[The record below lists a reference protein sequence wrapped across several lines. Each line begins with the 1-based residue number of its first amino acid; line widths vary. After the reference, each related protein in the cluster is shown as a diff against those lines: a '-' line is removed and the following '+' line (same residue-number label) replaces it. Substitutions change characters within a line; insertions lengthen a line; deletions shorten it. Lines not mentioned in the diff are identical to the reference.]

1 MSLAKGAMLSST
13 DEAEEPI
20 KEIASSWTWLENF
33 GVMSWKG
40 IGMVNNAVSICW
52 LLVTF
57 FRLFELKRRPLR
69 PFKSLSCSFR
79 NHRYIQRKT

>member
-1 MSLAKGAMLSST
+1 MMSLAKGAMLSST

-40 IGMVNNAVSICW
+40 KGMVSNVSSTCW
-52 LLVTF
+52 LLGTF
-57 FRLFELKRRPLR
+57 FDF
-69 PFKSLSCSFR
+69 LSSSGAL
-79 NHRYIQRKT
+79 

>member
-1 MSLAKGAMLSST
+1 MMSLAKGAMLSST

-40 IGMVNNAVSICW
+40 TGMVSNAVSIFW
-52 LLVTF
+52 LSVTF
-57 FRLFELKRRPLR
+57 FWHFELTRRPSRTLCK
-69 PFKSLSCSFR
+69 PYMFLS
-79 NHRYIQRKT
+79 

>member
-1 MSLAKGAMLSST
+1 MMSLAKGAMLSST

-40 IGMVNNAVSICW
+40 KGMVSNVASIC
-52 LLVTF
+52 LL
-57 FRLFELKRRPLR
+57 
-69 PFKSLSCSFR
+69 
-79 NHRYIQRKT
+79 